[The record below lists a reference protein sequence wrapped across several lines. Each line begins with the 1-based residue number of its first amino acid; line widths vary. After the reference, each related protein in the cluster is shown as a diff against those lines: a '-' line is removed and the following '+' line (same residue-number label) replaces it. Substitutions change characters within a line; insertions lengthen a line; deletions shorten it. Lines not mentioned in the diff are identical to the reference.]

1 MSAAQ
6 PGPSLDSVYL
16 PDGRTLST
24 HSSRQPCADITD
36 VADEGS
42 RLPFV
47 SVGDIVA
54 QAAPRLLIVL
64 GSYDD

>member
-16 PDGRTLST
+16 LETLST